1 MNDWIEK
8 KIVIIRFFLLVW
20 SNKGSFFWKMF
31 ENIRECWSKFISSK
45 QTLEFIFIYHIIL
58 IDTI

>member
-1 MNDWIEK
+1 MTELK
-8 KIVIIRFFLLVW
+8 KRLCLPAFFLLVW

-31 ENIRECWSKFISSK
+31 KNIRECWSKFITSK

-58 IDTI
+58 IDTK